1 MPGRSVAHWT
11 ILFRD
16 TPSPHSRVIPH
27 LSLKGYSMADEINA
41 PPRAHTLDRADET
54 QTKAMNAED
63 LRGKDA
69 SRTLDR
75 SAHRRS
81 TFLYEDLLN

>member
-1 MPGRSVAHWT
+1 
-11 ILFRD
+11 
-16 TPSPHSRVIPH
+16 
-27 LSLKGYSMADEINA
+27 MADEINA